1 MMLFR
6 KIDELTQG
14 DHSFISADSDCYYF
28 AEYPSGDNPENKQNP
43 IYSLIHNI
51 KKPMNRQHLSEWRYK
66 IRDLN
71 TCSQTLRSL
80 FTQTGNIAD
89 VTLVPIPPS
98 KSKTN
103 PAYDPRMTQILHG
116 IRPYFSDCDIRELL
130 NSNLDMVSS
139 HESPVRP
146 TIDEIAGNYNID
158 DSLIPGCR
166 QKIILVDDVLTTG
179 AHFCAAKRKILER
192 LPGAE
197 ISGYFIARRVP
208 SSNNDFNIDDIFEWL
223 K

>member
-1 MMLFR
+1 MLFR
-6 KIDELTQG
+6 KIDELTRG
-14 DHSFISADSDCYYF
+14 DHSFIDINSDCYYF

-51 KKPMNRQHLSEWRYK
+51 KKPMNRQHLPEWRYK
-66 IRDLN
+66 MRDLN

-103 PAYDPRMTQILHG
+103 QAYDPRITQILNG
-116 IRPYFSDCDIRELL
+116 IQPYFPDCDIRELL
-130 NSNLDMVSS
+130 NSNVDMVSS

-146 TIDEIAGNYNID
+146 TIEEIAGNYVID
-158 DSLIPGCR
+158 ESLIPGCR

-192 LPGAE
+192 MPNAE

-208 SSNNDFNIDDIFEWL
+208 SPSNDFNIDDIFEWL